1 VTRARLPADAAE
13 PTICVLMATH
23 NGRAWVREQIDSIL
37 GQVSVQVHLIVSDDA
52 STDGT
57 AELIESIASHD
68 SRVTLVRQPERLG
81 SAASNFICLIQQA
94 PIERYRLYA
103 LSDQDDVWHPDKL
116 ARHSA
121 LLRKHQV
128 SAVSSDVT
136 AFWPSGREALIRKSY
151 PQRRWDYLFE
161 PPGPGCTFL
170 LTDEVIL
177 RFNAAIELLRMRNA
191 DLMVFHDWMIY
202 VVARA
207 HGLRWWIDNTPSL
220 RYRQHG
226 HNVVGAHVGWQA
238 SWVRL
243 RKLACGEYRQQV
255 LAAMA
260 TAKMANPAS
269 PDRLSTADLLL
280 NGRRRMR
287 DATMSALFMPLG
299 IRLSAKQ
306 GRETSPGRYGRT

>member
-1 VTRARLPADAAE
+1 
-13 PTICVLMATH
+13 MATH
-23 NGRAWVREQIDSIL
+23 NGSVWVREQIDSIL
-37 GQVSVQVHLIVSDDA
+37 GQVSVKVHLIISDDA

-57 AELIESIASHD
+57 AELIEAIARDD
-68 SRVTLVRQPERLG
+68 SRVTLIRRPERLG
-81 SAASNFICLIQQA
+81 SAASNFIFLIRHA
-94 PIERYRLYA
+94 PIDRYRLFA

-151 PQRRWDYLFE
+151 PQTRWDYLFE

-177 RFNAAIELLRMRNA
+177 RFNTVMEVLRTRSVDPME
-191 DLMVFHDWMIY
+191 FHDWMVY

-207 HGLRWWIDNTPSL
+207 HGLRWWIDSTPSL

-226 HNVVGAHVGWQA
+226 QNVVGAHVGWRA

-255 LAAMA
+255 LAAMV
-260 TAKMANPAS
+260 TAQMADPAS
-269 PDRLSTADLLL
+269 PARLSAADVLL
-280 NGRRRMR
+280 NGRRRVR
-287 DATMSALFMPLG
+287 DAAMSALFMPLG
-299 IRLSAKQ
+299 VRLTPKLGKNASS
-306 GRETSPGRYGRT
+306 ERYGRT